1 MLRGGSGR
9 GSGVYVIVLVQQV
22 MRVMLVEVC
31 LGGGSGRGSGVYV
44 IVLVQQVMKVIL
56 VEIC

>member
-1 MLRGGSGR
+1 MWVLGGSGR

-22 MRVMLVEVC
+22 MEGM
-31 LGGGSGRGSGVYV
+31 
-44 IVLVQQVMKVIL
+44 L

>member
-22 MRVMLVEVC
+22 MVGM
-31 LGGGSGRGSGVYV
+31 
-44 IVLVQQVMKVIL
+44 L

>member
-1 MLRGGSGR
+1 MLMGGSGR

-22 MRVMLVEVC
+22 MEGM
-31 LGGGSGRGSGVYV
+31 
-44 IVLVQQVMKVIL
+44 L